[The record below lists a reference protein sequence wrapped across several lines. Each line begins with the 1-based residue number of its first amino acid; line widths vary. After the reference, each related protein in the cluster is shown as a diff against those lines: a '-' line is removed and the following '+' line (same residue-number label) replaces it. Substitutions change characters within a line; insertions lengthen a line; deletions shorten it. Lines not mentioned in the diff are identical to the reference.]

1 MRKKQNTIS
10 FKKTPIE
17 IFDKWAIEDKDEGM
31 ARGHK
36 KAVLKMFEKIFKHLE
51 KPFSS
56 IEAGCGNGWATR
68 IIKKHKHCIKAI
80 GVDGSKNMI
89 IKANERDPS
98 GNYVCANL
106 ESYSP
111 PKTVDIVYS
120 MEVLYYLSDPES
132 LLKNIYAKW
141 IKTTGVFIFGID
153 HYGENQATLK
163 WPEMYNLYMKTLNT
177 DKWISITKKA
187 GFKKVEHWKMEANKD
202 NQGTLIIMGEK
213 A

>member
-1 MRKKQNTIS
+1 MQENL
-10 FKKTPIE
+10 E
-17 IFDKWAIEDKDEGM
+17 
-31 ARGHK
+31 
-36 KAVLKMFEKIFKHLE
+36 AVGEMTNYQDWIYSCIAPHIGAEVL
-51 KPFSS
+51 
-56 IEAGCGNGWATR
+56 EAGCGNGWATR

-111 PKTVDIVYS
+111 SKTVDIVYS

-153 HYGENQATLK
+153 HYRENQATLK
-163 WPEMYNLYMKTLNT
+163 WPQRYNLYMNTLKTE
-177 DKWISITKKA
+177 KWISFTKKA
-187 GFKKVEHWKMEANKD
+187 GFQNVQHWNMQANKE

-213 A
+213 P